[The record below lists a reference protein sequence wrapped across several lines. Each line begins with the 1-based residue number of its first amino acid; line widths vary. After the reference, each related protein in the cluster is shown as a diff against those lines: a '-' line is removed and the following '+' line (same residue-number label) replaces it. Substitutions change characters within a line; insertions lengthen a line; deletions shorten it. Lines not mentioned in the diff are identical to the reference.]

1 MVTLLIIIG
10 IAVLIFSQLGK
21 ERQESIL
28 DSTLRKL
35 PRIIGEK
42 SVLG

>member
-1 MVTLLIIIG
+1 MVTLLIG
-10 IAVLIFSQLGK
+10 IAIAIFIFAQLGK
-21 ERQESIL
+21 ERQESFL